1 MNLFVLKLKR
11 RCQDKLQHINFLN
24 HHLHA
29 LETTSISGWKTGAEI
44 FRGSKHSYLTAY
56 CLARAEVMAR
66 AGGAAAPFSVGD
78 LGVGVVARLGTALRL
93 CAMCAL
99 TR

>member
-1 MNLFVLKLKR
+1 
-11 RCQDKLQHINFLN
+11 
-24 HHLHA
+24 
-29 LETTSISGWKTGAEI
+29 
-44 FRGSKHSYLTAY
+44 LTAY